1 MTSRHNTMN
10 TSPAGPSGII
20 LTGFHNNWWE
30 KLQQEV
36 EKMLQLGV
44 IEPSCSEWC
53 IPVVIIFKKD
63 ELLWICIED
72 LLEKIGTARYIAT
85 LDLCKGYWIVQMK

>member
-1 MTSRHNTMN
+1 MDD
-10 TSPAGPSGII
+10 PSGI

-36 EKMLQLGV
+36 EKMLKIGV

-53 IPVVIIFKKD
+53 IPVVIFKKD

-72 LLEKIGTARYIAT
+72 LLEKIGNVRYIAT
-85 LDLCKGYWIVQMK
+85 LDLCKGYWQVEMK